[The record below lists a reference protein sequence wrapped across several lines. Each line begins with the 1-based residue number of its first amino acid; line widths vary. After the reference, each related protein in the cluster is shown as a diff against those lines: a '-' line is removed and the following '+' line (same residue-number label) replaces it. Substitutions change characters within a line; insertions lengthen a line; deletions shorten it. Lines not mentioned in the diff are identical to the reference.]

1 MKSTTLGLIIAVLAA
16 ATFGMSG
23 AFIKP
28 LLEAGWS
35 PAAAVT
41 LRALIGG
48 LVLLPVALLLIR
60 GRWAALWRGRWRV
73 LGMAL
78 IGVAATQLVYFAAVQ
93 RIPVGTAILIEYMA
107 PLLLVVVAW
116 VTTRKVPKAVVLIGS
131 VVALVGLVL
140 VVSPGGGGSLDL
152 LGLGF
157 AALSTVGCAV
167 YYVIAARPS
176 DGLPPVALAAAGLV
190 IGGLALGLVG
200 LVGIVPFELPLVDVP
215 VLGMLAPWWV
225 PLLIVGVIA
234 TGFAYAASI
243 TASEMLGSRL
253 ASFLGLLEVVA
264 AALYAWILLGENL
277 TLPQLFGGV
286 LILAGI
292 AFVRS
297 EKATPEA
304 ELAAGHDEAVAE
316 RVETDS
322 APTSPAPTSP
332 ALINPAPI
340 NPAESNGA
348 TVDSRA

>member
-48 LVLLPVALLLIR
+48 LVLLPVALVLIR

-107 PLLLVVVAW
+107 PLLLVAVAW
-116 VTTRKVPKAVVLIGS
+116 VTTRKIPKAVVLIGS
-131 VVALVGLVL
+131 VVALIGLVL

-190 IGGLALGLVG
+190 LGGLALGLVG

-215 VLGMLAPWWV
+215 VLGILAPWWV

-277 TLPQLFGGV
+277 TLPQLLGGA
-286 LILAGI
+286 LILVGI

-297 EKATPEA
+297 EKTDA
-304 ELAAGHDEAVAE
+304 ELEPE
-316 RVETDS
+316 S
-322 APTSPAPTSP
+322 APESAVVEP
-332 ALINPAPI
+332 PAPI
-340 NPAESNGA
+340 EPPAVVEPVETTA
-348 TVDSRA
+348 VDSRP